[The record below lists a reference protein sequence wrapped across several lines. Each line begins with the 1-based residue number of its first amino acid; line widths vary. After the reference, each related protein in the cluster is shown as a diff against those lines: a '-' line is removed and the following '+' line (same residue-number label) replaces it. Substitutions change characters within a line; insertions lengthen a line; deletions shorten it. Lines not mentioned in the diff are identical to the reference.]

1 MNDDTMIENEGADE
15 DANDIVMSS
24 NIHTNPPDTR
34 RNKSVGNRS
43 LVGREI
49 CQTEFER
56 SLIDLVIDEML
67 PLSFV
72 ESQAFRMYTNC
83 E

>member
-1 MNDDTMIENEGADE
+1 MNDDTMTEIEGADE
-15 DANDIVMSS
+15 DMNDIVMSS
-24 NIHTNPPDTR
+24 NIHTNALDTR
-34 RNKSVGNRS
+34 RNKTVGNRS
-43 LVGREI
+43 LVRGEI

-56 SLIDLVIDEML
+56 LLIDLVIDEML
-67 PLSFV
+67 PLTFV